1 MELVLLL
8 QFKMKNIFKSVPIA
22 PQDLRILL
30 AKGRIASAEM
40 FRLVYKILLN
50 TAPDY
55 CTTME
60 NKKVSHR
67 PIPSYRGRCFTVRF
81 GRDGA
86 AVESG
91 VKCTGEMGKNRFFC
105 IYAKTVLSSGC
116 QGINYYSYVYFS
128 QSSLNKKVQLKEIQ

>member
-1 MELVLLL
+1 METQVHNVKKGAWT
-8 QFKMKNIFKSVPIA
+8 FEKSMLA
-22 PQDLRILL
+22 PSDVRE
-30 AKGRIASAEM
+30 S
-40 FRLVYKILLN
+40 
-50 TAPDY
+50 
-55 CTTME
+55 TME

-91 VKCTGEMGKNRFFC
+91 VQCTGEMGKTGFFC

-116 QGINYYSYVYFS
+116 QGINYYNYVHVS
-128 QSSLNKKVQLKEIQ
+128 QSSLNKKVKLKEI